1 MIKKRQNWLQVISLG
16 LVLFLSGTE
25 IQAHDRGFADVVA
38 PLLPGVVNI
47 STTREVKAPKGPEIP
62 PGSPF
67 EDLFRQFFEGQG
79 GMGGGRARK
88 VKSLGSGFVI
98 DSSGYIV
105 TNNHVVAD
113 AQEVMVTFHGREGAE
128 ETELKAKIIGRD
140 PRTDLA
146 LLKVESKK
154 PLTALKWGDSRKSR
168 VGDWVIAIG
177 NPFGLGSTVTSGI
190 ISNIGRDVTMG
201 PAQYIEGFLQI
212 DAAVNQGNSG
222 GPAFNAA
229 GEVIG
234 IINAIATTTGGNIG
248 IGFAIPSEVAIS
260 TIEQLKKYGRT
271 RRGRLG
277 VGVLP
282 VDKEKA
288 EYYGLVKAYGAEVN
302 EVNEGGPADK
312 SSIKEGDIILEFNG
326 QKIKSSR
333 HLPRVV
339 GETPIGVK
347 VPVVVW
353 RDGERVTLS
362 VVVGDYE
369 EAEKSDSNEDSEEA
383 DEIDDDGGDVVKEL
397 GVTLHPLNLS
407 ARESYRISDDV
418 QGVVIIGMDMEG
430 VAASKGL
437 RRGDVVTSVDGGAI
451 ASLKELR
458 GAIDHAKTQKKKL
471 MRWQISRQG
480 RNLFLVLP
488 TDPDGDD
495 GEDKGES

>member
-1 MIKKRQNWLQVISLG
+1 MMINQNKWLQILSLG
-16 LVLFLSGTE
+16 LVLFFGAGNVK
-25 IQAHDRGFADVVA
+25 AHDKGFADVVA

-47 STTREVKAPKGPEIP
+47 SITREVKAPKGPAIP

-79 GMGGGRARK
+79 GMMGGRARK
-88 VKSLGSGFVI
+88 VKSLGSGFVV
-98 DSSGYIV
+98 DRSGYIV

-113 AQEVMVTFHGREGAE
+113 AQEVLVTFQSTGDGE

-154 PLTALKWGDSRKSR
+154 PLTALKWGDSKKTR

-212 DAAVNQGNSG
+212 DAPVNQGNSG
-222 GPAFNAA
+222 GPAINAR

-234 IINAIATTTGGNIG
+234 VINAIATTTGGNIG
-248 IGFAIPSEVAIS
+248 IGFAIPSEVAKT
-260 TIEQLKKYGRT
+260 TIEQLKKFGRT

-288 EYYGLVKAYGAEVN
+288 KYYGLIRPYGAEVN

-312 SSIKEGDIILEFNG
+312 GGIQEGDIILEFNG

-339 GETPIGVK
+339 GETPIGRK

-353 RDGERVTLS
+353 RDKKRVTLS
-362 VVVGDYE
+362 VQVGDYE
-369 EAEKSDSNEDSEEA
+369 EAEKVASGSDLDEA
-383 DEIDDDGGDVVKEL
+383 DEADDDGGDVIKEL
-397 GVTLHPLNLS
+397 GITLHPLNLS
-407 ARESYRISDDV
+407 ARERYRISDDV

-437 RRGDVVTSVDGGAI
+437 RRGDVVISVDGGNI
-451 ASLKELR
+451 ASIKDLR
-458 GAIDHAKTQKKKL
+458 SAIDQSKKKEREF
-471 MRWQISRQG
+471 MRWRISRQG
-480 RNLFLVLP
+480 RNLFVVLP

-495 GEDKGES
+495 TQ

>member
-1 MIKKRQNWLQVISLG
+1 MVEKRKNWLQILG
-16 LVLFLSGTE
+16 LSLVLVLSGE
-25 IQAHDRGFADVVA
+25 DIQAHDGGFADVVA

-47 STTREVKAPKGPEIP
+47 STTREVKTPKGPAIP

-79 GMGGGRARK
+79 REPRARK
-88 VKSLGSGFVI
+88 VRSLGSGFVI

-113 AQEVMVTFHGREGAE
+113 AQEVLVTFHGQEDE
-128 ETELKAKIIGRD
+128 ETELKAKIVGRD

-154 PLTALKWGDSRKSR
+154 PLVALKWGDSTKSR

-212 DAAVNQGNSG
+212 DAPVNQGNSG
-222 GPAFNAA
+222 GPAFNAK

-234 IINAIATTTGGNIG
+234 VINAIATTTGGNIG

-260 TIEQLKKYGRT
+260 TIAQLKKFGRT

-302 EVNEGGPADK
+302 EVNEKGPADRAG
-312 SSIKEGDIILEFNG
+312 IKDGDIILEFNG

-353 RDGERVTLS
+353 RDGKRVSLS
-362 VVVGDYE
+362 VDVGDYE
-369 EAEKSDSNEDSEEA
+369 EAEKAASGEESEEA
-383 DEIDDDGGDVVKEL
+383 DEIDDDGGDVIKEL

-407 ARESYRISDDV
+407 ARERYRISDEV

-430 VAASKGL
+430 VAAAKGI
-437 RRGDVVTSVDGGAI
+437 RRGDVITSVDGSNLSSI
-451 ASLKELR
+451 KELR
-458 GAIDHAKTQKKKL
+458 SAIDLSKKEGKKL
-471 MRWQISRQG
+471 MRWRISRQG
-480 RNLFLVLP
+480 RNLFFVLP
-488 TDPDGDD
+488 TDPEGDD
-495 GEDKGES
+495 EDEGESEA